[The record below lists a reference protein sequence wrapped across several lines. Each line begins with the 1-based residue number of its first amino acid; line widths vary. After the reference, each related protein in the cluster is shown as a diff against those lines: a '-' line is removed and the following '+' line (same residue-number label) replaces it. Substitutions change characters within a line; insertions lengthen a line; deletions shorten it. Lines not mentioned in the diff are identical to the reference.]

1 MDVYRNEKRK
11 NKARDRHQSRNH
23 KPSEM
28 ATMSRPEGE
37 RRLAANRKYP
47 PLRSYLT
54 NLTIPGM
61 SLQQQD
67 RIRFWIQDAWW
78 YVIHKS
84 QVKRAI
90 AALAVLAV
98 AFYIGSHLIGGR
110 TFPNVYSLGV
120 PLGDMTVDEAETA
133 LLDAW
138 YSQMTI
144 QLVDLDRNWT
154 VSPSQLGISLNA
166 RKTAENALG
175 VGMAGL
181 PLGYDVM
188 PVIELDENVAQIFL
202 LDLSNQANLAAFNA
216 GYEWRGDQLV
226 GMPGRDGRILDVALT
241 MERLTQKPEDIV
253 VRRELDLIMSSLPP
267 DVVDPL
273 PYVDEARQLATQPF
287 EMVGYD
293 PFRDEYVTWGT
304 TPEVFTSWLEA
315 GNGSLTLR
323 EEAFAAFLDAQNETL
338 LTPESSERY
347 LDPLET
353 MQKVREAIVDQRS
366 RVDLRIRYRPLQYE
380 VSRGDT
386 AYEIA
391 RQTGIPYYL
400 LQVANEGRDLE
411 TLYVGDMINLPSRDV
426 TLPLD
431 PVPSKRIIIDLDTQY
446 LTAYEN
452 DQIVFQWYISSGMED
467 YPTSPGI
474 FQILDHNEVALGSS
488 YTMCSAT
495 QCGEWQMYWFM
506 GVYEVVP
513 GLMNGFHGAVLLP
526 NGAYLGGGNVGYP
539 YTFGCIMSENSNA
552 EALYHWAED
561 GTVVEIVGSDFPPL
575 SELGR
580 AAMAA

>member
-90 AALAVLAV
+90 AALSVLAV

-216 GYEWRGDQLV
+216 
-226 GMPGRDGRILDVALT
+226 
-241 MERLTQKPEDIV
+241 
-253 VRRELDLIMSSLPP
+253 
-267 DVVDPL
+267 
-273 PYVDEARQLATQPF
+273 
-287 EMVGYD
+287 
-293 PFRDEYVTWGT
+293 
-304 TPEVFTSWLEA
+304 
-315 GNGSLTLR
+315 
-323 EEAFAAFLDAQNETL
+323 
-338 LTPESSERY
+338 
-347 LDPLET
+347 
-353 MQKVREAIVDQRS
+353 
-366 RVDLRIRYRPLQYE
+366 
-380 VSRGDT
+380 
-386 AYEIA
+386 
-391 RQTGIPYYL
+391 
-400 LQVANEGRDLE
+400 
-411 TLYVGDMINLPSRDV
+411 
-426 TLPLD
+426 
-431 PVPSKRIIIDLDTQY
+431 
-446 LTAYEN
+446 
-452 DQIVFQWYISSGMED
+452 
-467 YPTSPGI
+467 
-474 FQILDHNEVALGSS
+474 
-488 YTMCSAT
+488 
-495 QCGEWQMYWFM
+495 
-506 GVYEVVP
+506 
-513 GLMNGFHGAVLLP
+513 
-526 NGAYLGGGNVGYP
+526 
-539 YTFGCIMSENSNA
+539 
-552 EALYHWAED
+552 
-561 GTVVEIVGSDFPPL
+561 
-575 SELGR
+575 
-580 AAMAA
+580 